1 MPVDANSEDA
11 IIGSRFGV
19 ELDGVQ
25 MAYFQSV
32 SGFSNETELIE
43 DKVVTDKGQTVVR
56 KTPGQLTWG
65 PITLSRGLTTDME
78 LWNWRKSVIDGDT
91 AGMRRNGSI
100 IMYNHEGEEVSRYN
114 FSDAWPSKWTGPA
127 AKADDTSV
135 AVEEIEIQYESLE
148 RVK

>member
-1 MPVDANSEDA
+1 MAVDPTSEDA

-19 ELDGVQ
+19 ELDGVS

-43 DKVVTDKGQTVVR
+43 DKVVMANGQTVVR

-65 PITLSRGLTTDME
+65 PLTLERGLTTDKA
-78 LWNWRKSVIDGDT
+78 LWEWRKAVIDGDT

-100 IMYNHEGEEVSRYN
+100 VLFNHAGEETARYN
-114 FSDAWPSKWTGPA
+114 FTDAWPSKWTGPA
-127 AKADDTSV
+127 VKADDNSV
-135 AVEEIEIQYESLE
+135 VIESIEIQIESLE
-148 RVK
+148 RV